1 MEILL
6 NLNILIGLGVAF
18 LILALTSYF
27 GMNFYLTV
35 KKQAPSILAFRK
47 AYKENKPVIEI
58 EDGAGNVTH
67 FVGIKDKKWD
77 VEFNKK
83 DFGLKI
89 DPMYSTIS
97 PNERLPKGV
106 TLYRYRINLHFPV
119 DARGAHGLI
128 TLIHHIRTSPEYEI
142 LNNIKD
148 DMTLIEL
155 IDMDADDLS
164 DSLIM
169 KMKEYDPNFDG
180 SDNDSD
186 GLIIDMVDTI
196 EAVKNEL
203 PSLKIKSER
212 LSISDALKYIP
223 TAFTSQD
230 LNKALQMV
238 EFRSKLE
245 SGFESKIMTYA
256 IAGAIVIAVFG
267 LVIYVLNGQGI

>member
-6 NLNILIGLGVAF
+6 NLNILIGLGIVF

-35 KKQAPSILAFRK
+35 KKQAPSILVFRK

-58 EDGAGNVTH
+58 EDGAGNITH
-67 FVGIKDKKWD
+67 FVGMKDKKWD

-97 PNERLPKGV
+97 PSERLPKGV
-106 TLYRYRINLHFPV
+106 PLYRYRINLHFPV

-128 TLIHHIRTSPEYEI
+128 TLIHHIRTTQEYEI

-155 IDMDADDLS
+155 IDMDADDLGE
-164 DSLIM
+164 SLIM
-169 KMKEYDPNFDG
+169 KMKEYDPNFDEDENG
-180 SDNDSD
+180 NQ
-186 GLIIDMVDTI
+186 IIDMVEAI

-203 PSLKIKSER
+203 PSIKIKSER

-223 TAFTSQD
+223 SAFTSQD
-230 LNKALQMV
+230 LNKVLQMV
-238 EFRSKLE
+238 EFRAKQE

-256 IAGAIVIAVFG
+256 IGGAIVTFAFG

>member
-1 MEILL
+1 MDILI
-6 NLNILIGLGVAF
+6 NINILIGVGIAC
-18 LILALTSYF
+18 LILALTSYI
-27 GMNFYLTV
+27 GINFYFTV
-35 KKQAPSILAFRK
+35 KKQAPSILIFRK

-58 EDGAGNVTH
+58 EDGAGNITH
-67 FVGIKDKKWD
+67 FVGLKNKKWD

-89 DPMYSTIS
+89 DPMYSTIA

-128 TLIHHIRTSPEYEI
+128 TLIHHIRTTSKYEI

-155 IDMDADDLS
+155 IDMDADDLGES
-164 DSLIM
+164 VVM
-169 KMKEYDPNFDG
+169 KMKEYDPNFDEDETG
-180 SDNDSD
+180 NKV
-186 GLIIDMVDTI
+186 IDMIEAI

-230 LNKALQMV
+230 LNKVLQMV
-238 EFRSKLE
+238 EFRAKQE
-245 SGFESKIMTYA
+245 SGDQVKILTYA
-256 IAGAIVIAVFG
+256 IAGAIVIGAFG